1 MPSLNQIIKQRIK
14 NLPKSIQELSDS
26 KTHQIAALHL
36 SNEFI
41 NSYVNHVHDSWSEVP
56 INIDNEDEE
65 FHIVEMAGLL
75 IDDKFIL
82 TERDKTQS
90 KRDFHFNKM
99 KAFIRG
105 QMFIAIMGE
114 LEDFFSKILLLTLQA
129 YPEKLGEQKLRLK
142 DIECKFNNFNWVKS
156 KEKHINFNTSEDLIK
171 EIDKQIER
179 AIMEMI
185 YKGSDEYIKKLRSY
199 LSKDKNSEGK
209 DKNLENLLWWFAPLY
224 AEMKARRNAALHNG
238 WYRNDKYDEIIKP
251 IKSKLKDI
259 EKKQGIPYPVSEF
272 DFLGIDSD
280 YFDQSYKI
288 ARQVIDEFTSLCIN
302 NFKITKK
309 S

>member
-114 LEDFFSKILLLTLQA
+114 LEDCFSKILLLTLQA

-209 DKNLENLLWWFAPLY
+209 DKNLENLLW
-224 AEMKARRNAALHNG
+224 
-238 WYRNDKYDEIIKP
+238 
-251 IKSKLKDI
+251 
-259 EKKQGIPYPVSEF
+259 
-272 DFLGIDSD
+272 
-280 YFDQSYKI
+280 
-288 ARQVIDEFTSLCIN
+288 
-302 NFKITKK
+302 
-309 S
+309 